1 MSISIVNGYVCT
13 SSCDV
18 AKAKKG
24 EDPHPAEGPGEAPD
38 KPGSGGPIGGTRRD
52 EAVVFGGSL
61 ADPANPGAVKP
72 VASADGTASST
83 FPAKN
88 LVDLLA

>member
-24 EDPHPAEGPGEAPD
+24 QDPHPAEGPGETPNKSA
-38 KPGSGGPIGGTRRD
+38 SGEQIGGATRD

-61 ADPANPGAVKP
+61 ADPANPSAVKP
-72 VASADGTASST
+72 VASADATTTSTSSV
-83 FPAKN
+83 KN
-88 LVDLLA
+88 LIDLLV

>member
-13 SSCDV
+13 LSCDV

-24 EDPHPAEGPGEAPD
+24 QDPHPAEGPGEAPS
-38 KPGSGGPIGGTRRD
+38 KTGSSGQIGTRRD

-61 ADPANPGAVKP
+61 ADPANTGAVKP
-72 VASADGTASST
+72 VVSADGTASTTSS
-83 FPAKN
+83 AKN
-88 LVDLLA
+88 LVDILV

>member
-24 EDPHPAEGPGEAPD
+24 QDPHPAEGLEASE
-38 KPGSGGPIGGTRRD
+38 KAGSGGQIGGATRDR
-52 EAVVFGGSL
+52 AVVLGGSL
-61 ADPANPGAVKP
+61 ADLAHPSAVKP
-72 VASADGTASST
+72 VGAVDGTATSNTSSVT
-83 FPAKN
+83 N
-88 LVDLLA
+88 LVDILV